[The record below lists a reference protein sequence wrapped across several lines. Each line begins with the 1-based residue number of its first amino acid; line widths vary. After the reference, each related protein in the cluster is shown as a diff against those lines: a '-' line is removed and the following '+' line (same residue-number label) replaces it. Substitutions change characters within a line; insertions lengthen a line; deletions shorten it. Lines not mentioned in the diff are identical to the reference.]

1 MARAR
6 GLRLNLIIVR
16 IMRRNTITCDRYQ
29 LLCWLR
35 RSQIVT
41 IATAAHRQPTA
52 TNRHPVPRSCLYCR
66 FYSDCNSGIID
77 RRRCE
82 IRKPTARFIALPP
95 PPPPPPLLS
104 PPLFLLA
111 WPPPRMAFCDRRLTP
126 CAIDAAT
133 TSALVPASRPISRR
147 DVLSFFFLPFFRPL
161 LLPDDR
167 FVTKLFTRKLKSSDG
182 RKCGTRR

>member
-1 MARAR
+1 MKPAALTQQTTVARVRWRAR

-29 LLCWLR
+29 LLCRLR

-41 IATAAHRQPTA
+41 IATAAHRHQPPPTA

-82 IRKPTARFIALPP
+82 IRKPTARFIALS
-95 PPPPPPLLS
+95 PPPPPLLLS
-104 PPLFLLA
+104 PALSPRLA
-111 WPPPRMAFCDRRLTP
+111 
-126 CAIDAAT
+126 
-133 TSALVPASRPISRR
+133 TSADGVLRSAINTLRYRRR
-147 DVLSFFFLPFFRPL
+147 DDIRPRSGIAPDKSQRCFVFLFLPFF
-161 LLPDDR
+161 
-167 FVTKLFTRKLKSSDG
+167 SSTAFA
-182 RKCGTRR
+182 R